1 VSNKPRI
8 LAIDDTPANL
18 HTLGAALSDEFA
30 LQFATTGQRGLELAR
45 AHAPDLILL
54 DIMMPEMDGFAV
66 CRALKADEQLCKVPV
81 VFLTALDDAR
91 SEAEGLALGAAD
103 YIAKPIK
110 IEVARQRIR
119 HLVEREQLRRQ
130 VEAQRDELERRV
142 AQRTAALSLAKQAA
156 ETANQAK
163 TAFLA
168 NMSHELRT
176 PMNAILGFSS
186 LLKRTSLDAGQIDK
200 LDKIIQAANQLMR
213 LIRQILELAK
223 VEGEGVALDNQSFT
237 LGELAS
243 ALILQGQGMAAA
255 RALALRCHLP
265 PEIAD
270 LPLLGDRDRLQAV
283 LFCLLDNALRF
294 TERGTVDVSFER
306 FFADEANLGV
316 GFSVLDTGIGMAPE
330 TVRRIFNAFEQGDS
344 SRTRQYGGAGIG
356 LTLAQAF
363 VHRMGG
369 EIEVESTPGVGS
381 CFSFALVFPRAT
393 HPLA

>member
-1 VSNKPRI
+1 MSNKPRI

-66 CRALKADEQLCKVPV
+66 CRALKADELLRKVPV

-186 LLKRTSLDAGQIDK
+186 LLKRTSLDAGQTDK

-243 ALILQGQGMAAA
+243 ALMLQGQGVAAA
-255 RALALRCHLP
+255 RALALGCHLP
-265 PEIAD
+265 SEIAD

-381 CFSFALVFPRAT
+381 CFSFTLVLPRAT